1 MADQAQKY
9 QFIERIMNLLHLL
22 EERGIEA
29 DRISEDGLPQE
40 RMSPEERR
48 EAQAALESIRFMD
61 EIPGGF
67 FIYYADGDERIIY
80 ANQGMLRIFQCESLR
95 EFRELTGNSF
105 KGVVHPDDLE
115 AVECSIRRQIAANQY
130 DLDYVEYRIRRKD
143 GSIRWV
149 EDYGHFVHR
158 EPVGNIF
165 YVFVGDP
172 TDERSQQQM
181 QQKRVLTEALEKAD
195 LAVKAK
201 NAFLSQISHEMRT
214 PLNAV
219 FGFTT
224 LAKASLRDDPEAAAE
239 YLDQVEAASHQ
250 LLDMITQALDVSAL
264 SSAAG
269 SDQEECDLRETLQ
282 EVYDFLLPQAKEK
295 SIAFT
300 LDCGQLVHRIVYT
313 NQKRL
318 KQLVLNLANNAV
330 TYTNHGGRV
339 EVVLREEKSLPDSHA
354 VYQLEVRD
362 NGIGIGEEFLDSVF
376 DPFSRERTST
386 LSGVRGIGLGLTIAK
401 SIVDMLEGSIAVK
414 TAVNEGSTFTVT
426 LPFRVQPLPDVSGN
440 HGAGLNS
447 SLRILLAEDN
457 EINREIETELL
468 ERMGFVVDP
477 VDDGR
482 EALDRMEQASPGDY
496 DLVIM
501 DLQMPVL
508 DGWQVAS
515 AIRKLPDP
523 VLARIPIIALS
534 ANVGITDRRRSL
546 ESGIDVHLPKPMDLN
561 VLLETIE
568 KITKKPIP

>member
-1 MADQAQKY
+1 
-9 QFIERIMNLLHLL
+9 
-22 EERGIEA
+22 
-29 DRISEDGLPQE
+29 
-40 RMSPEERR
+40 
-48 EAQAALESIRFMD
+48 
-61 EIPGGF
+61 
-67 FIYYADGDERIIY
+67 
-80 ANQGMLRIFQCESLR
+80 
-95 EFRELTGNSF
+95 
-105 KGVVHPDDLE
+105 
-115 AVECSIRRQIAANQY
+115 
-130 DLDYVEYRIRRKD
+130 
-143 GSIRWV
+143 
-149 EDYGHFVHR
+149 
-158 EPVGNIF
+158 
-165 YVFVGDP
+165 
-172 TDERSQQQM
+172 M

-201 NAFLSQISHEMRT
+201 NAFLSHISHEMRT

-224 LAKASLRDDPEAAAE
+224 LAKASLREDVDAAAE

-264 SSAAG
+264 SNAAG

-282 EVYDFLLPQAKEK
+282 EAYDFLLPQAKEK
-295 SIAFT
+295 NIAFS
-300 LDCGQLVHRIVYT
+300 LDCGRISHRIAYT
-313 NQKRL
+313 NKKRL

-330 TYTNHGGRV
+330 TYTNQGGRV
-339 EVVLREEKSLPDSHA
+339 EVVLSEEKALPDSHA

-376 DPFSRERTST
+376 DPFSREKNST

-401 SIVDMLEGSIAVK
+401 SIVDLLEGSITVK

-440 HGAGLNS
+440 PGAGLNS

-477 VDDGR
+477 TANGK
-482 EALDRMEQASPGDY
+482 EALERVERASPGDY

-534 ANVGITDRRRSL
+534 ANVGIRDRRRSL

-568 KITKKPIP
+568 KITKKPIS